1 MTVRPRCSRGA
12 AIVHMK
18 VSCHPADRALAR
30 LATVVSIAASALKGA
45 MMTETVAVAAND
57 ESVRPVNG
65 SIRAGELGIEVPKGH
80 IGPVLLSETGRTIW
94 WTGFATSVLGTRSRT
109 VSRLCGCRMC
119 CSGAA
124 RSEPWWLRRQN
135 AQRRYWRDQ
144 KQGARLVLMNM
155 RRVPSDPAWWPAVG
169 ATLERRDPDVCSG
182 ECRVS
187 FRSRP
192 WRSVR

>member
-18 VSCHPADRALAR
+18 VSCHPADKALPR

-94 WTGFATSVLGTRSRT
+94 WTGRVAIGLRYQRPRYSESYGQSALWLQDVL
-109 VSRLCGCRMC
+109 LGC
-119 CSGAA
+119 S
-124 RSEPWWLRRQN
+124 
-135 AQRRYWRDQ
+135 Q
-144 KQGARLVLMNM
+144 K
-155 RRVPSDPAWWPAVG
+155 
-169 ATLERRDPDVCSG
+169 
-182 ECRVS
+182 
-187 FRSRP
+187 
-192 WRSVR
+192 